1 MKNLRINGINV
12 MLHKEKK
19 GAEKISL
26 RFFANLRN
34 VIKNEAEAM
43 PLGEQ
48 LLYFLVDTGDNHRG
62 HG

>member
-1 MKNLRINGINV
+1 
-12 MLHKEKK
+12 MLCYIKKKK

>member
-1 MKNLRINGINV
+1 

-48 LLYFLVDTGDNHRG
+48 LVYFLVDTGDNHRG